1 MCSGKF
7 ANRFLA
13 IFLVLVVSAS
23 ALFAWPFFNSS
34 DGSSQ
39 TNMKALEIPQT
50 SEESLPPQSSTET
63 TDVLKTASES
73 LKVLETSS
81 KSLNDE
87 ERKAVIDEVVSTI
100 ESVIEN
106 EKANIEDNNMI
117 AEIVE
122 SYDGDV
128 KKLERDINGPH
139 FGIGIS
145 IGYNPLYTI
154 SPGIDTHIRVRN
166 WIMSMSV
173 SYDMDISSNTKFT
186 IDPHN
191 IEARIGI
198 MYEF

>member
-39 TNMKALEIPQT
+39 TNMKVLEIPQT

-63 TDVLKTASES
+63 TNVLKTASES

-117 AEIVE
+117 SEIVE

-145 IGYNPLYTI
+145 LGYMPTDTI

-166 WIMSMSV
+166 WIMSMGV
-173 SYDMDISSNTKFT
+173 SYEMDISDMVGLTF
-186 IDPHN
+186 DPHN
-191 IEARIGI
+191 IETRIGI